1 LNFHG
6 EIQLQFKSII
16 HIRLKPGHSDPEGE
30 TAAQSLRDLRYAV
43 QEVHVVKSYEVIF
56 TAQSIHQAHQ
66 HIEEM
71 CKRLFANPIKD
82 DYAFVVEEMG

>member
-1 LNFHG
+1 M
-6 EIQLQFKSII
+6 QFKGTI

-56 TAQSIHQAHQ
+56 TAQSTTQAYQ

-71 CKRLFANPIKD
+71 CKRLLTNPIKD
-82 DYAFVVEEMG
+82 DYAFVIEEKDE

>member
-1 LNFHG
+1 M
-6 EIQLQFKSII
+6 QFKGMI

-43 QEVHVVKSYEVIF
+43 HEVHVVKSYEIIF
-56 TAQSIHQAHQ
+56 TAQSTNQAYK

-71 CKRLFANPIKD
+71 CKRLLANPIKD
-82 DYAFVVEEMG
+82 DFAFDIEEMG

>member
-1 LNFHG
+1 V
-6 EIQLQFKSII
+6 QFKGTIQV
-16 HIRLKPGHSDPEGE
+16 RLKPGHSDPEGE
-30 TAAQSLRDLRYAV
+30 TAAQSLRDLHYAV

-56 TAQSIHQAHQ
+56 TAQSKNQAHQ

-71 CKRLFANPIKD
+71 CNRLLANPIKD